1 MTSAIPLVTTSLY
14 NEPANNSQTR
24 FAFMEGCEDAP
35 TKLTTDAQILRDS
48 ANGGGNAKRFRAP
61 PNPPRPPAPLPM
73 VSAVWRPSEVYTIH
87 GPPDLPEVSRTYEN
101 LPYRK

>member
-73 VSAVWRPSEVYTIH
+73 VSAVCA
-87 GPPDLPEVSRTYEN
+87 PE
-101 LPYRK
+101 